1 MGQNYYYLVA
11 GLPDIILDDGKLS
24 VTFGE
29 LMQEVSEQVDAPDRE
44 LLALMQLP
52 FDCRNL
58 VSVIDKKENG
68 FDSRGC
74 FSREELLDGV
84 KNPDAL
90 PSFMQEYIESV
101 NEGKEL
107 FPGLAKEDQ
116 LTWLFYEEVTGHNNT
131 FIAEWFSFERDLR
144 NVIAGINYRR
154 QLEHIEALGS
164 EREKPVSAIV
174 LGRNEIAEAV
184 LRSSAPDFGIGHS
197 VPWIE
202 QILAASKGTLV
213 EFEKAIDTLRWNIL
227 NDLTCFSYFS
237 IETILAFVVKLIMV
251 ERWKSLDPEIGKERL
266 DLLVN
271 ELCSGFTV
279 PKGF

>member
-24 VTFGE
+24 VTFDE
-29 LMQEVSEQVDAPDRE
+29 LMQEISEQVEASDRE
-44 LLALMQLP
+44 LLKVLRLP
-52 FDCRNL
+52 YDNKNL
-58 VSVIDKKENG
+58 VSIIDKNDAA
-68 FDSRGC
+68 FDSRGY
-74 FSREELLDGV
+74 FSREELSDGV
-84 KNPDAL
+84 KNPETL
-90 PSFMQEYIESV
+90 PGFMQEYVEAA
-101 NEGKEL
+101 NDGKEL

-116 LTWLFYEEVTGHNNT
+116 LTWLFYDEVTRHNNS

-154 QLEHIEALGS
+154 QLEHIELLGS
-164 EREKPVSAIV
+164 EREKPVNMIV

-184 LRSSAPDFGIGHS
+184 LRSNAPDFGIGSS
-197 VPWIE
+197 VPWVE
-202 QILAASKGTLV
+202 QVIAASKGPLID
-213 EFEKAIDTLRWNIL
+213 FEKAVDTLRWNVL

-237 IETILAFVVKLIMV
+237 IETILAFVVKMLMV
-251 ERWKSLDPEIGKERL
+251 ERWKNLDPEAGKDRL
-266 DLLVN
+266 DLLVK